1 MKILLIAPTA
11 LDFQGRPIKQKR
23 IHLPGLTLPMLAA
36 VTPYDVQLRLLMET
50 TENIPYDEH
59 WDAVGLT
66 GMGSGIV
73 RAWQI
78 SDEFR
83 RRGVKT
89 IIGGIA
95 ASLADPGLTLRHC
108 DSIVIGEAENVWPE
122 VVSDLA
128 AGRLQKIYRMI
139 YRPAI
144 DQLPVPRYELMNNSR
159 IGLWRPVQA
168 TRGCPFYCNFCSTT
182 AFFQGTY
189 RKRPIDQI
197 IRDVRAAKKHGTH
210 YIAFIDDNICV
221 HFDYSAELFEALIPE
236 KIIWMSQCSLHITEN
251 IGLVKLAYK
260 SGCRLLSIGIES
272 VNSASLSEID
282 KEWNR
287 PERYAAAFKVLR
299 ENGIDVST
307 EMIIGFD
314 SDDSSVFKKT
324 YDFITQN
331 KISIPRVHILTP
343 IPGTELFERMES
355 RGRIISRDFG
365 GYSGG
370 KVNFLPGLMGPE
382 ELQAGYWGL
391 YRQLFKWRSL
401 FKRIAVNKAD
411 LGLYM
416 QAVVWAI
423 NLHYRKHVHHKIC
436 PGIV

>member
-11 LDFQGRPIKQKR
+11 LDYNGNPIKQRR

-36 VTPYDVQLRLLMET
+36 VTPKDVKLRLILET
-50 TENIPYDEH
+50 AEKIPFDEH

-66 GMGSGIV
+66 GMGSGII

-95 ASLADPGLTLRHC
+95 ASLSDPEWTLEHAD
-108 DSIVIGEAENVWPE
+108 SVVIGEAEELWPTI
-122 VVSDLA
+122 VNDLVA
-128 AGRLQKIYRMI
+128 NRLQKIYRMAN
-139 YRPAI
+139 RPPI
-144 DQLPVPRYELMNNSR
+144 DKLPVPKYEMMNRWR

-182 AFFQGTY
+182 SFFGGTY

-197 IRDVRAAKKHGTH
+197 IRDIRAAKINGTR

-221 HFDYSAELFEALIPE
+221 DPDYSEELFEALISE
-236 KIIWMSQCSLHITEN
+236 KIIWMSQSSLHISEN
-251 IGLVKLAYK
+251 PELMKLAYK

-272 VNSASLSEID
+272 INADSLSEID

-287 PERYAAAFKVLR
+287 PERYSAAFKALR
-299 ENGIDVST
+299 KNGIDVST

-314 SDDSSVFKKT
+314 SDDSSVFQKT
-324 YDFITQN
+324 YKFITEN
-331 KISIPRVHILTP
+331 KISVPRVHILTP
-343 IPGTELFERMES
+343 VPGTKMFEKMETD
-355 RGRIISRDFG
+355 GRIISRDFG
-365 GYSGG
+365 RYSGG
-370 KVNFLPGLMGPE
+370 KVNFMPRLMDPDT
-382 ELQAGYWGL
+382 LQAGYWDL
-391 YRQLFKWRSL
+391 YHNLFEWKSIL
-401 FKRIAVNKAD
+401 KRIAINEAS
-411 LGLYM
+411 LGPYM

-423 NLHYRKHVHHKIC
+423 NLHYKKHIHHKIC

>member
-11 LDFQGRPIKQKR
+11 LDFTGKPIRQRR

-36 VTPYDVQLRLLMET
+36 VTPDDVQLRLLMET
-50 TENIPYDEH
+50 TENIPFNEH

-83 RRGVKT
+83 KRGVKT

-95 ASLADPGLTLRHC
+95 ASLADPELTLLHC

-128 AGRLQKIYRMI
+128 AGRLQRIYRMVN
-139 YRPAI
+139 RPAI
-144 DQLPVPRYELMNNSR
+144 DQLPVPRYELMNRSR

-197 IRDVRAAKKHGTH
+197 IRDIRAAKRYGTH

-221 HFDYSAELFEALIPE
+221 DFDYSAELFEALIPE
-236 KIIWMSQCSLHITEN
+236 KIIWMSQCSLHIAEN
-251 IGLVKLAYK
+251 PGLMKLARK

-272 VNSASLSEID
+272 VNRESLSEID

-287 PERYAAAFKVLR
+287 PERYSDAFKSLR

-324 YDFITQN
+324 YEFITHN
-331 KISIPRVHILTP
+331 KISVPRVHILTP
-343 IPGTELFERMES
+343 IPGTEMFERMES
-355 RGRIISRDFG
+355 QGRIISRDFG
-365 GYSGG
+365 RYSGG
-370 KVNFLPGLMGPE
+370 KVNFQPRRMLPD
-382 ELQAGYWGL
+382 ELQAGYWDL
-391 YRQLFKWRSL
+391 YQHLFAWRSIL
-401 FKRIAVNKAD
+401 KRTAVNKAD
-411 LGLYM
+411 LGPYM
-416 QAVVWAI
+416 RAVVWAI